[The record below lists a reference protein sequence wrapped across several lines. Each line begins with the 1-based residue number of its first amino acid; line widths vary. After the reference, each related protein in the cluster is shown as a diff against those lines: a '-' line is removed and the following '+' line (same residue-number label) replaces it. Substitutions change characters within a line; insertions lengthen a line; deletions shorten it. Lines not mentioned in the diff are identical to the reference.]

1 MTTPRTAEI
10 VPFKSSPAEN
20 ELAAMDDAE
29 IAKLAA
35 KDRRRALSAIVV
47 KYRRPLYRHAFH
59 MLHNAEEAY
68 EITQEVFL
76 RAYKETRLFD
86 PDFHIKGWL
95 YRVTANLSLKHI
107 RSRRVRALFAIKRPD
122 VQKEVTAPVV
132 DAIAGEV
139 RKEVAEALAELP
151 PKFRQLVV
159 LRYFDDL
166 SYKEIADTMKM
177 PIGSVM
183 SGLSRARDR
192 LKRLL
197 KNIELEQIESE
208 AG

>member
-1 MTTPRTAEI
+1 MITPPR
-10 VPFKSSPAEN
+10 PATV
-20 ELAAMDDAE
+20 LPLQAGTSADAAALLDDAE
-29 IAKLAA
+29 IATLA
-35 KDRRRALSAIVV
+35 KSDRRRALSALVA

-59 MLHNAEEAY
+59 MLHNSEEAY

-76 RAYKETRLFD
+76 RAHKESRLFD
-86 PDFHIKGWL
+86 VDFHIKGWL

-107 RSRRVRALFAIKRPD
+107 RSRRVRAMFVLKRPEP
-122 VQKEVTAPVV
+122 QKESVAPVT
-132 DAIAGEV
+132 DAIAGQV
-139 RKEVAEALAELP
+139 RAEVAEALQELP
-151 PKFRQLVV
+151 PRFRQLVV

-192 LKRLL
+192 LKKLL
-197 KNIELEQIESE
+197 KNTELEQT
-208 AG
+208 

>member
-1 MTTPRTAEI
+1 MNSRPVANI
-10 VPFKSSPAEN
+10 VPLNATTLPSEAA
-20 ELAAMDDAE
+20 LASLEDSE
-29 IAKLAA
+29 ISVLAQ
-35 KDRRRALSAIVV
+35 KDRKRALSAVV
-47 KYRRPLYRHAFH
+47 AKYRRPLYRHAFH
-59 MLHNAEEAY
+59 MLHSAEEAY
-68 EITQEVFL
+68 DITQEVFL
-76 RAYKETRLFD
+76 RAHKETRLFD

-107 RSRRVRALFAIKRPD
+107 RSRRVRAMFAIKRPD
-122 VQKEVTAPVV
+122 VPEEVSEPVA

-139 RKEVAEALAELP
+139 KKEVAEALEDLP
-151 PKFRQLVV
+151 PRFRQLVL

-166 SYKEIADTMKM
+166 SYKEIAEAMKM

-197 KNIELEQIESE
+197 KNTTLETQE
-208 AG
+208 

>member
-1 MTTPRTAEI
+1 MITPTR
-10 VPFKSSPAEN
+10 PATV
-20 ELAAMDDAE
+20 LPLQAGTSADAAALLDDAE
-29 IAKLAA
+29 IAALA
-35 KDRRRALSAIVV
+35 KSDRRRALSALVA

-59 MLHNAEEAY
+59 MLHNSEEAY

-76 RAYKETRLFD
+76 RAHKESRLFD
-86 PDFHIKGWL
+86 ADFHIKGWL

-107 RSRRVRALFAIKRPD
+107 RSRRVRAMFVLKRPEP
-122 VQKEVTAPVV
+122 QKESVAPVT
-132 DAIAGEV
+132 DAIAGQV
-139 RKEVAEALAELP
+139 RAEVAEALQELP
-151 PKFRQLVV
+151 PRFRQLVV

-192 LKRLL
+192 LKKLL
-197 KNIELEQIESE
+197 KNTELEQT
-208 AG
+208 

>member
-1 MTTPRTAEI
+1 MNTRTADILPLNPTTLPSET
-10 VPFKSSPAEN
+10 A
-20 ELAAMDDAE
+20 LAALDDIE
-29 IAKLAA
+29 IAKLAQT
-35 KDRRRALSAIVV
+35 DRKKALAAVV
-47 KYRRPLYRHAFH
+47 AKYRRPLYRHAFH

-76 RAYKETRLFD
+76 RAHKETRLFD
-86 PDFHIKGWL
+86 AEFHIKGWL

-107 RSRRVRALFAIKRPD
+107 RSRRVRSMFLIKRP
-122 VQKEVTAPVV
+122 EIPEESTEPVAE
-132 DAIAGEV
+132 AIAGEV
-139 RKEVAEALAELP
+139 KEEVAEALQGLP
-151 PKFRQLVV
+151 PRFRQLVL

-166 SYKEIADTMKM
+166 SYKEIATAMKM

-197 KNIELEQIESE
+197 KNTDMETEV
-208 AG
+208 

>member
-1 MTTPRTAEI
+1 MNTPRTADI
-10 VPFKSSPAEN
+10 VPIGAATQDS
-20 ELAAMDDAE
+20 LALLEDAE
-29 IAKLAA
+29 ISSLART
-35 KDRRRALSAIVV
+35 DRRKALSALVA
-47 KYRRPLYRHAFH
+47 KYRRPLFRHAFH

-76 RAYKETRLFD
+76 RAHREERLFD

-107 RSRRVRALFAIKRPD
+107 RSRRVRALFALKRPEP
-122 VQKEVTAPVV
+122 VKESVPPVV
-132 DAIAGEV
+132 DAIAGQV
-139 RKEVAEALAELP
+139 RAEVAEALAGLP
-151 PKFRQLVV
+151 PRFRQLVV

-166 SYKEIADTMKM
+166 SYKEIADAMKM

-197 KNIELEQIESE
+197 KHTELET
-208 AG
+208 A

>member
-1 MTTPRTAEI
+1 MITPPRPATVLPLQAG
-10 VPFKSSPAEN
+10 SSSD
-20 ELAAMDDAE
+20 AAALLDDAE
-29 IAKLAA
+29 IATLA
-35 KDRRRALSAIVV
+35 KSDRRRALSALVA

-59 MLHNAEEAY
+59 MLHNSEEAY

-76 RAYKETRLFD
+76 RAHKESRLFD
-86 PDFHIKGWL
+86 VDFHIKGWL

-107 RSRRVRALFAIKRPD
+107 RSRRVRAMFVLKRPEP
-122 VQKEVTAPVV
+122 QKESVAPVT
-132 DAIAGEV
+132 DAIAGQV
-139 RKEVAEALAELP
+139 RAEVAEALQELP
-151 PKFRQLVV
+151 PRFRQLVV

-192 LKRLL
+192 L
-197 KNIELEQIESE
+197 
-208 AG
+208 